1 MAEQK
6 KRKRRRLDLDTSG
19 EWKRI
24 GAGWARAQST
34 PMEVSSDEGGFDSE
48 GDEYYIEPCEA
59 GRYGQDCDRG
69 MRTYVMGE
77 GEDDPHW
84 TRDDDNRPYCP
95 DHCYLADPHEY
106 GNVGC
111 EQCSRVTI
119 WDHTANIPKII
130 DDEPELG
137 WTASRAGEDEYWCP
151 KCNLDRTAA
160 ARPSTYSRKEAATM
174 AANRGHNLH
183 RRKLSEIATTQLA
196 TADRAQLQQL
206 SMPPP
211 TQMPHLASIG
221 ETKRRKKR
229 GGPGSPRGKT
239 KRRRLYGGKKSR
251 KKRRRRKTRRR
262 RRKRSTRRKRRKR
275 R

>member
-1 MAEQK
+1 MAAQK

-24 GAGWARAQST
+24 GAGEWKRAQST
-34 PMEVSSDEGGFDSE
+34 PMDVSSDEGGVDSQ

-77 GEDDPHW
+77 GEDNPHW

-95 DHCYLADPHEY
+95 DHCYLAGQHEY
-106 GNVGC
+106 ENVGC
-111 EQCSRVTI
+111 EQCERRVD
-119 WDHTANIPKII
+119 WDHTANIPT
-130 DDEPELG
+130 EEG
-137 WTASRAGEDEYWCP
+137 WTASMAGEDEYWCP

-160 ARPSTYSRKEAATM
+160 ARPSTYSRKQAATM
-174 AANRGHNLH
+174 AANRVRNLH

-229 GGPGSPRGKT
+229 GGPGSPRGDT
-239 KRRRLYGGKKSR
+239 KRRRLRGGKKSR

-262 RRKRSTRRKRRKR
+262 RRKRSKKRRAR

>member
-6 KRKRRRLDLDTSG
+6 KTG
-19 EWKRI
+19 EWKRT
-24 GAGWARAQST
+24 GAGKWARAQST
-34 PMEVSSDEGGFDSE
+34 PMDVSSDEGGFDSQ
-48 GDEYYIEPCEA
+48 GDEYIIEPCEA
-59 GRYGQDCDRG
+59 GKYGQDCDRR
-69 MRTYVMGE
+69 MVTYT
-77 GEDDPHW
+77 DPEAEPDTWW

-95 DHCYLADPHEY
+95 DHCYLAYPHVYEE
-106 GNVGC
+106 VGC
-111 EQCSRVTI
+111 EQCPRATR
-119 WDHTANIPKII
+119 WDRTANVPT
-130 DDEPELG
+130 EEG
-137 WTASRAGEDEYWCP
+137 WTASMAGEDEYWCP

-160 ARPSTYSRKEAATM
+160 ARPSTYSRKQAATM
-174 AANRGHNLH
+174 AANRVRNLH

-221 ETKRRKKR
+221 ETKTRKKR
-229 GGPGSPRGKT
+229 GGPGSPRGET
-239 KRRRLYGGKKSR
+239 KRRRLRGGKKSR

>member
-6 KRKRRRLDLDTSG
+6 KTG
-19 EWKRI
+19 EWERI
-24 GAGWARAQST
+24 GAGKWARAQST

-48 GDEYYIEPCEA
+48 GDEYYIEPCVQP
-59 GRYGQDCDRG
+59 GCDQG
-69 MRTYVMGE
+69 MRTYIEGE
-77 GEDDPHW
+77 GEDNPLW

-95 DHCYLADPHEY
+95 DHCYLVGQHEY
-106 GNVGC
+106 ENVEC
-111 EQCSRVTI
+111 EQCERKVD
-119 WDHTANIPKII
+119 WDHTANIPT
-130 DDEPELG
+130 EEG
-137 WTASRAGEDEYWCP
+137 WTASRAGEDEYRCP
-151 KCNLDRTAA
+151 LCNLKRTAA
-160 ARPSTYSRKEAATM
+160 VRPSTSSRKEAATM
-174 AANRGHNLH
+174 AANRVRNLH

-196 TADRAQLQQL
+196 TSDRAQLKKL

-221 ETKRRKKR
+221 ETKTRKKR

-239 KRRRLYGGKKSR
+239 KRKRLRGGKKSR

-262 RRKRSTRRKRRKR
+262 RRKRSKKRRAR